1 MDLAAESVD
10 LHCLAGVAGLAVLL
24 QLAKEVELA
33 DFQCFAEGVGWAG
46 SQHSV
51 EEAGLVGFVMVA
63 ELLVEQS
70 WTLQS
75 LHSTPEGIPD

>member
-1 MDLAAESVD
+1 MDLATESVD
-10 LHCLAGVAGLAVLL
+10 LHCLAGVARLAVLL

-33 DFQCFAEGVGWAG
+33 DFQRFAEGAGWAG
-46 SQHSV
+46 SQHSE
-51 EEAGLVGFVMVA
+51 EEAGLAGFVMVA

-75 LHSTPEGIPD
+75 PHSTPEWIPD

>member
-33 DFQCFAEGVGWAG
+33 DFQRLAEGVGRDG
-46 SQHSV
+46 SQCSV
-51 EEAGLVGFVMVA
+51 EEAGLAGFVMVA

-75 LHSTPEGIPD
+75 PHSIPEGILD

>member
-10 LHCLAGVAGLAVLL
+10 LHCLAGVAGLVVLL

-33 DFQCFAEGVGWAG
+33 DFQCLAEGVGRAG
-46 SQHSV
+46 SQRSV
-51 EEAGLVGFVMVA
+51 EEAGLAGFIMVA
-63 ELLVEQS
+63 ELLVERS

-75 LHSTPEGIPD
+75 PHSIPEGILD

>member
-1 MDLAAESVD
+1 
-10 LHCLAGVAGLAVLL
+10 VAGLAVLL

-33 DFQCFAEGVGWAG
+33 DFQRLAEGVGRAV
-46 SQHSV
+46 SQRSV
-51 EEAGLVGFVMVA
+51 EEARLAGFVMVA

-70 WTLQS
+70 LILQS

>member
-10 LHCLAGVAGLAVLL
+10 LRCLAGVAGLAVLL

-33 DFQCFAEGVGWAG
+33 DFQRLAEGVGRAV

-51 EEAGLVGFVMVA
+51 EEARLAGFVMVA

-70 WTLQS
+70 WILQS

>member
-10 LHCLAGVAGLAVLL
+10 LRCLAGVAGLAVLL

-33 DFQCFAEGVGWAG
+33 DFQRLAEGVGRAG
-46 SQHSV
+46 SQRSV
-51 EEAGLVGFVMVA
+51 EEARLAGFVMVA

-70 WTLQS
+70 LILQS